1 MSLVLESTELETE
14 SSARTDRPWL
24 LVVYDDPVNLMS
36 FVVMVF
42 EKVLKMNTLEAE
54 SKMWEVHSK
63 GRSVVWEGSRELGEM
78 FLQQIHFHGLQAKL
92 EKSGS
97 DD

>member
-1 MSLVLESTELETE
+1 MPLTLDSPSQKTAPFQSLS
-14 SSARTDRPWL
+14 RPWL

-42 EKVLKMNTLEAE
+42 EKVFEMPLSEAE
-54 SKMWEVHSK
+54 KKMWEVHSMGK
-63 GRSVVWEGSRELGEM
+63 SVVWSGSLEPAEM
-78 FLQQIHFHGLQAKL
+78 YLQQLHLYGLQAKI
-92 EKSGS
+92 EKAES